1 MTLTAEQ
8 KASLDEKGV
17 DWRRVHYVEAADAL
31 DGFASGA
38 LLVDTREP
46 EAFEAWRFNGSV
58 NRRGKEAHLTLPRGQ
73 SIYTFCT

>member
-1 MTLTAEQ
+1 MALTPEQ
-8 KASLDEKGV
+8 KDSLDGKGV
-17 DWRRVHYVEAADAL
+17 HWRRLHYVEAAEAL
-31 DGFASGA
+31 DGFANRA

-73 SIYTFCT
+73 RIYTFCT